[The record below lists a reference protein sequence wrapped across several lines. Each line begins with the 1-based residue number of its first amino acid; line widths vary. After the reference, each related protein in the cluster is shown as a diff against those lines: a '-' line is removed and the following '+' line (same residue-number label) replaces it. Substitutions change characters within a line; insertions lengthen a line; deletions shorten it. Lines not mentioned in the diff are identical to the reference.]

1 MLQVF
6 KYPGYTEEWAFDVG
20 DILWLRWHP
29 VANVLFCGTTDSE
42 MWMWKIPSGDKL
54 DLCYVSPKCGKY
66 LTLDEDQDPDSH

>member
-1 MLQVF
+1 MSWGFFRLKGFNQVLQVF

-42 MWMWKIPSGDKL
+42 MWMWKIPSG
-54 DLCYVSPKCGKY
+54 
-66 LTLDEDQDPDSH
+66 